1 MTSYKVKVTMM
12 DVHHWDQ
19 KEGQGDYVYSK
30 DGYEIGTY
38 STLLEA
44 KEGIKEH
51 FGYGP
56 DPEDYREDYILMC
69 QIEDEDGYADE
80 WNGKYIV
87 DYTVEIDEVV
97 PITFTG
103 PEMWYQKNDPRF

>member
-1 MTSYKVKVTMM
+1 MFTQKM
-12 DVHHWDQ
+12 DMKLGHIPH
-19 KEGQGDYVYSK
+19 S
-30 DGYEIGTY
+30 
-38 STLLEA
+38 LEA